1 MSEPPDHKL
10 YEKILDT
17 LLNLR
22 DTAEHFRIRSAQDIK
37 KLIAAKMKAVRREPK
52 DLQLL
57 YTLEA
62 MITDLRKTLI
72 IAKEEFEA

>member
-1 MSEPPDHKL
+1 MPDL

-17 LLNLR
+17 LLELR
-22 DTAEHFRIRSAQDIK
+22 DTADHFRIRSAQDIK
-37 KLIAAKMKAVRREPK
+37 KLIWSKMNGVREPK
-52 DLQLL
+52 DLELL
-57 YTLEA
+57 YRLEA

>member
-17 LLNLR
+17 LLSLR

-37 KLIAAKMKAVRREPK
+37 KLIWLKLNGVREPK

-57 YTLEA
+57 YKLEA

-72 IAKEEFEA
+72 IAKEELET

>member
-1 MSEPPDHKL
+1 MSVPDHKL

-17 LLNLR
+17 LLTLR

-37 KLIAAKMKAVRREPK
+37 KLIWSKLNGVREPK

-57 YTLEA
+57 YKLEE
-62 MITDLRKTLI
+62 MIADLRKTCI

>member
-1 MSEPPDHKL
+1 MTDHKL

-17 LLNLR
+17 LLTLR

-37 KLIAAKMKAVRREPK
+37 KLIAAKLKAVREPK

-57 YTLEA
+57 YKLEE
-62 MITDLRKTLI
+62 MIGDLRKTFI
-72 IAKEEFEA
+72 IAKEELEE

>member
-1 MSEPPDHKL
+1 MSTPDHKL

-17 LLNLR
+17 LLTLR
-22 DTAEHFRIRSAQDIK
+22 DTADHFRIRSAQDIK
-37 KLIAAKMKAVRREPK
+37 KLIAANLKAVRQPK

-57 YTLEA
+57 YKLEE
-62 MITDLRKTLI
+62 MIADLRKTCI

>member
-1 MSEPPDHKL
+1 MSEDHKV
-10 YEKILDT
+10 YEKILDI
-17 LLNLR
+17 LLTLR

-37 KLIAAKMKAVRREPK
+37 KLIWSKLNGVREPK

-57 YTLEA
+57 YSLEA

-72 IAKEEFEA
+72 IAKEEHEN

>member
-1 MSEPPDHKL
+1 MSHKV

-17 LLNLR
+17 LLELR
-22 DTAEHFRIRSAQDIK
+22 DTAEHFRIRSAHDIK
-37 KLIAAKMKAVRREPK
+37 RLIWSKLNGVREPK

-57 YTLEA
+57 YKLEA

-72 IAKEEFEA
+72 IAKEEHEA